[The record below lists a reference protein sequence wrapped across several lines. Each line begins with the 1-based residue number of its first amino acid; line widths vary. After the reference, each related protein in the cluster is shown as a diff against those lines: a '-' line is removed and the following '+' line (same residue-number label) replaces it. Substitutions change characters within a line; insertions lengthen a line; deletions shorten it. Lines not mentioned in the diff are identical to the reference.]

1 MKLSDSVRTLVQRIS
16 KIITALQRNE
26 KINAF
31 LIAFSYLYPIILIAI
46 SWKDIGDLD
55 FSNFANPFLLSLVF
69 GFVSLILQAMNW
81 NIIVGNKY
89 SNLTNNIEIYFKTL
103 LMRRLPGGF
112 WHWHGRV
119 SLYNNAIEQTSNKIG
134 KANTIEF
141 LGLVLSGAT
150 TFLLVEYFC
159 WGWMLFFFSYLVLF
173 YLGKE
178 KHKKRVAKYFV
189 PLILLLSYMICWLM
203 GGLIL
208 HTLLTYISPKIS
220 ITLLKSIAFWVI
232 TGTVGTV
239 FFFMPVTGI
248 FRELTLTALLSPY
261 LDFSKIILLSLLIRV
276 ILYLC
281 DVSVSL
287 IGLGLIALNNKKSS
301 KTG

>member
-1 MKLSDSVRTLVQRIS
+1 MKLSVSVHALVHRIS
-16 KIITALQRNE
+16 KIITAMQRNE
-26 KINAF
+26 KINAL
-31 LIAFSYLYPIILIAI
+31 LIVFSYLYPIMLIAI

-55 FSNFANPFLLSLVF
+55 FSDFANPFLLSLVF

-81 NIIVGNKY
+81 NIIVGNK
-89 SNLTNNIEIYFKTL
+89 SSTLTNNIEIYFKTL

-119 SLYNNAIEQTSNKIG
+119 SLYNNAIEHTSNKIG
-134 KANTIEF
+134 KANSIEF

-150 TFLLVEYFC
+150 TFLLVEHFY
-159 WGWMLFFFSYLVLF
+159 WGWVLFTFSYLLLF

-178 KHKKRVAKYFV
+178 KNKKKVSKFLV
-189 PLILLLSYMICWLM
+189 PLILLLSYMVCWLM

-208 HTLLTYISPKIS
+208 YTLLTYISPTIN
-220 ITLLKSIAFWVI
+220 IMLLKSISFWVI

-261 LDFSKIILLSLLIRV
+261 LEFSKIILLSLLIRV

-287 IGLGLIALNNKKSS
+287 IGLGIITLNNKKSS
-301 KTG
+301 KIG

>member
-1 MKLSDSVRTLVQRIS
+1 MKLSDSVRALVQRIS
-16 KIITALQRNE
+16 KIITALQLNE

-55 FSNFANPFLLSLVF
+55 INNFAKPFLLSMLF

-81 NIIVGNKY
+81 DIIVGNKY

-119 SLYNNAIEQTSNKIG
+119 SLYNNAIEQKSNKIG

-150 TFLLVEYFC
+150 TFLLVEHFY
-159 WGWMLFFFSYLVLF
+159 WGWVLFIFSYLVMFHLEREKF
-173 YLGKE
+173 SNDVSKYL
-178 KHKKRVAKYFV
+178 V
-189 PLILLLSYMICWLM
+189 PLILLFSYMICWFM

-208 HTLLTYISPKIS
+208 DTLLTYISPTIS
-220 ITLLKSIAFWVI
+220 ITLLKSISFWVI

-276 ILYLC
+276 ILYLG

-287 IGLGLIALNNKKSS
+287 IGLGIIAVNNKRSS
-301 KTG
+301 RTG